1 MMKDIIINKSNDP
14 LVKYVIFSISVDSPL
29 FSLNEIAK
37 NILLEDGQIIL
48 FDQLLQTGDSS
59 NRFLILK
66 FINGEFDLSSIQ
78 NVEKKQIK
86 ESLYKYVSEYLRKKQ
101 LLLRYSIL
109 LEDQKKFILNGG
121 NI

>member
-86 ESLYKYVSEYLRKKQ
+86 ESLYKYVS
-101 LLLRYSIL
+101 
-109 LEDQKKFILNGG
+109 
-121 NI
+121 